1 MASREIDKHTKWAA
15 LASLNVHHINPQV
28 AYDDVSGRF
37 FIAGGRQL
45 FVYDVKANR
54 IDSIAYK
61 GHPYIGASSRLF
73 LMPNETGS
81 CLIHRISTI

>member
-1 MASREIDKHTKWAA
+1 M
-15 LASLNVHHINPQV
+15 NVHHINPQV

-37 FIAGGRQL
+37 FIAGGGQL

-61 GHPYIGASSRLF
+61 GHPYIGASSQIIFDAKRNRLLSYTHYIDF
-73 LMPNETGS
+73 Y
-81 CLIHRISTI
+81 ISESRTHFPYGLR